1 MGDSSVDRIIKGA
14 LSIGR
19 NFLLE
24 PESKEVVGLY
34 GMPVT
39 RFKVV
44 KSAEEAVKF
53 ATEIGYPVVVKI
65 VSPDVLHKSDVG
77 AVKINLK
84 NAEEVK
90 SAFEEISKNVKKF
103 KSNAKIT
110 GYIVEQLAPQGHEV
124 IVGMAKDPQFGPALM
139 FGLGGIFVEVLKD
152 VSFRIAPL
160 TEYDAREMV
169 QEIKGYPI
177 LTGIRGQKPADVDSI
192 VDIILRVSKLV
203 TEHPEIEQ
211 LDLNPVFVYS
221 KGSKIVDARIILSPD
236 SKNDERRSGS
246 GGVKD

>member
-1 MGDSSVDRIIKGA
+1 MPTNNVGKIVQGA
-14 LSIGR
+14 LSSGR

-24 PESKEVVGLY
+24 PESKEVAGSY

-39 RFKVV
+39 KFKVC
-44 KSAEEAVKF
+44 KSVGEAIKYSH
-53 ATEIGYPVVVKI
+53 EIGYPVVLKI

-84 NAEEVK
+84 NDSEVRE
-90 SAFEEISKNVKKF
+90 AYGEIVKNVKKF
-103 KSNAKIT
+103 KNDVKVL
-110 GYIVEQLAPQGHEV
+110 GVIVEELAPQGHEV

-160 TEYDAREMV
+160 TEYDARDMI

-177 LTGIRGQKPADVDSI
+177 LTGIRGQKPADIESL

-211 LDLNPVFVYS
+211 LDLNPIFVYPQ
-221 KGSKIVDARIILSPD
+221 GAKIVDARIMLSV
-236 SKNDERRSGS
+236 SGE
-246 GGVKD
+246 KR

>member
-1 MGDSSVDRIIKGA
+1 MPTNNVGKIIMGA
-14 LSIGR
+14 LSGGR

-24 PESKEVVGLY
+24 PESKEVVGSY

-39 RFKVV
+39 KFKVC
-44 KSAEEAVKF
+44 KSVEEV
-53 ATEIGYPVVVKI
+53 INYSHQVGYPVVLKI

-77 AVKINLK
+77 AVKVNLK
-84 NAEEVK
+84 NDSEVRE
-90 SAFEEISKNVKKF
+90 AYGEIVKNVRKF
-103 KSNAKIT
+103 KDDAKVM
-110 GYIVEQLAPQGHEV
+110 GVIVEELAPQGHEV

-160 TEYDAREMV
+160 TEYDARDMI

-177 LTGIRGQKPADVDSI
+177 LTGIRGQKPADIDSL
-192 VDIILRVSKLV
+192 VDIILKVSKLV

-211 LDLNPVFVYS
+211 LDLNPIFVYPQ
-221 KGSKIVDARIILSPD
+221 GAKIVDARIILST
-236 SKNDERRSGS
+236 SGD
-246 GGVKD
+246 KR

>member
-1 MGDSSVDRIIKGA
+1 MPTNSVGKIVQGA
-14 LSIGR
+14 LSRGR

-24 PESKEVVGLY
+24 PESKEVVGSY
-34 GMPVT
+34 GMPIT
-39 RFKVV
+39 KFKVC
-44 KSAEEAVKF
+44 KSVEEAIKYSH
-53 ATEIGYPVVVKI
+53 EIGYPVVLKI

-77 AVKINLK
+77 AVKVNLK
-84 NAEEVK
+84 NDSEVRE
-90 SAFEEISKNVKKF
+90 AYGEIVKNVKKF
-103 KSNAKIT
+103 KNDVKVV
-110 GYIVEQLAPQGHEV
+110 GVIVEELAPQGNEV

-160 TEYDAREMV
+160 TEYDARDMI

-177 LTGIRGQKPADVDSI
+177 LTGIRGQKPADIDSL

-211 LDLNPVFVYS
+211 LDLNPIFVYPQ
-221 KGSKIVDARIILSPD
+221 GAKIVDARIILSV
-236 SKNDERRSGS
+236 SGE
-246 GGVKD
+246 KR